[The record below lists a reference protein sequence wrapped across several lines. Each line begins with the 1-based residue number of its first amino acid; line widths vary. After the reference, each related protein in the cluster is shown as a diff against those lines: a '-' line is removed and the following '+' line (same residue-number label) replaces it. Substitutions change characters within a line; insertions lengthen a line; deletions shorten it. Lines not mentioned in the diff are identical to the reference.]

1 MVDRR
6 HRLFRQ
12 ELSVEH
18 RDSTASLFSR
28 ECVGGRKSEGN
39 KGGEVGGR
47 QVAEVAAE
55 GNYI

>member
-1 MVDRR
+1 VDRR